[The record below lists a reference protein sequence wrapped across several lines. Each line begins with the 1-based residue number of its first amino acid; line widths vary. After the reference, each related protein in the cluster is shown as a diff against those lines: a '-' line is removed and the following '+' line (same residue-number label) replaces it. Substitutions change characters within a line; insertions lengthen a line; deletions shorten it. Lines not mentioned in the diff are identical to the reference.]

1 MYTRLISFGIL
12 LGRMEAGART
22 NPVSRREG
30 GREMDSHTIASIRDR
45 MERNEDQRRIRK
57 VSRRKRERRR
67 VNFDVL
73 SDPFEIAVTNP
84 CRRGPRFAYG

>member
-1 MYTRLISFGIL
+1 
-12 LGRMEAGART
+12 
-22 NPVSRREG
+22 
-30 GREMDSHTIASIRDR
+30 MDSHTIASIRDR

-57 VSRRKRERRR
+57 VSRRKREHRR

>member
-1 MYTRLISFGIL
+1 
-12 LGRMEAGART
+12 MEC
-22 NPVSRREG
+22 
-30 GREMDSHTIASIRDR
+30 
-45 MERNEDQRRIRK
+45 NEDVGTTNQE
-57 VSRRKRERRR
+57 SARRKRERRR

>member
-1 MYTRLISFGIL
+1 MRVYARLISLYSYPLRADG
-12 LGRMEAGART
+12 GRSE
-22 NPVSRREG
+22 NESCFEEG
-30 GREMDSHTIASIRDR
+30 GEGREIDFGTIASIRTNTQGVA
-45 MERNEDQRRIRK
+45 EKE
-57 VSRRKRERRR
+57 REREARR

>member
-1 MYTRLISFGIL
+1 
-12 LGRMEAGART
+12 
-22 NPVSRREG
+22 
-30 GREMDSHTIASIRDR
+30 MDSHTIASIRDR

-84 CRRGPRFAYG
+84 CRRGSRFAYG

>member
-1 MYTRLISFGIL
+1 MYIFIKARLERL
-12 LGRMEAGART
+12 W
-22 NPVSRREG
+22 RRSDGEEG
-30 GREMDSHTIASIRDR
+30 GEGREIDFGTIASIRTNTQGVA
-45 MERNEDQRRIRK
+45 EKE
-57 VSRRKRERRR
+57 REREARR

>member
-1 MYTRLISFGIL
+1 
-12 LGRMEAGART
+12 
-22 NPVSRREG
+22 
-30 GREMDSHTIASIRDR
+30 MDSHTIASIRDR

-57 VSRRKRERRR
+57 VSQRKRERRR